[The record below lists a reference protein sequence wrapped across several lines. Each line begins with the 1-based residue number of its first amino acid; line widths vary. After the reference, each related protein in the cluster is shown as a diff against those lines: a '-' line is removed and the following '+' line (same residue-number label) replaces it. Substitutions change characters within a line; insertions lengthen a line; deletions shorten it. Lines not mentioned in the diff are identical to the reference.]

1 MEASAQ
7 LRNNPRTNNN
17 AGSSRKARLVADQ
30 IRGLPVDQALALLQ
44 YSPKAVS
51 RRVEQL
57 LLCAVNNWRQKYDL
71 DPADHDLFVKTVHV
85 DASKTMKRF
94 QPAPHGRAHRIRKR
108 THHFSITV
116 ASASPV
122 QVEPVAGD
130 EAKNSAEA

>member
-1 MEASAQ
+1 MEATAQ

-30 IRGLPVDQALALLQ
+30 VRGLAVDQALAILRH
-44 YSPKAVS
+44 SPKAVS
-51 RRVEQL
+51 RRVEQT
-57 LLCAVNNWRQKYDL
+57 LLCAITNWRQKYDL
-71 DPADHDLFVKTVHV
+71 DPADHDLFVKGIQV

-108 THHFSITV
+108 THHLTITV

-122 QVEPVAGD
+122 QVEPVGGKPAQG
-130 EAKNSAEA
+130 AEA

>member
-1 MEASAQ
+1 MEATAQ

-30 IRGLPVDQALALLQ
+30 VRGLAVDQALAILRH
-44 YSPKAVS
+44 SPKAVS
-51 RRVEQL
+51 RRVEQT
-57 LLCAVNNWRQKYDL
+57 LLCAINNWRQKYDL
-71 DPADHDLFVKTVHV
+71 DPADHDLFVKGIQV

-108 THHFSITV
+108 THHLTITV

-122 QVEPVAGD
+122 QVEPVGGKPAQG
-130 EAKNSAEA
+130 AEA

>member
-1 MEASAQ
+1 MEATAQ

-30 IRGLPVDQALALLQ
+30 VRGLAVDQALAILRH
-44 YSPKAVS
+44 SPKAVS
-51 RRVEQL
+51 RRVEQT
-57 LLCAVNNWRQKYDL
+57 LLCAINNWRQKFDL
-71 DPADHDLFVKTVHV
+71 DPADHDLFVKSIQV

-108 THHFSITV
+108 THHLTITV

-122 QVEPVAGD
+122 QVEPVGGKPAQG
-130 EAKNSAEA
+130 AEA

>member
-1 MEASAQ
+1 MEATAQ

-30 IRGLPVDQALALLQ
+30 VRGLAVDQALAILRH
-44 YSPKAVS
+44 SPKAVS
-51 RRVEQL
+51 RRVEQT
-57 LLCAVNNWRQKYDL
+57 LLCAINNWRQKYDL
-71 DPADHDLFVKTVHV
+71 DPADHDLFVKGIQV

-108 THHFSITV
+108 THHLTITV

-122 QVEPVAGD
+122 QVEPVGGKSAQG
-130 EAKNSAEA
+130 AEA